1 VPVTPARAALLRFAA
16 FGAALALLSTAAA
29 AAGPFG
35 VGLPEPAPSGG
46 GWFPEVFRTI
56 AAWQSAFYRD
66 LTATVRAMKT
76 DGTAG
81 LWLCAVS
88 FAYGV
93 VHAAGPGHGKAIVS
107 AYVLANRE
115 TARNGA
121 VLAMVSAFAQG
132 CMAVAIVA
140 VAALVLGATSMAMT
154 RAAELMEIGSFA
166 LITGLGAWL
175 VWRKILAPL
184 AEAWRERFAPV
195 VVMPGFGAMPVPTT
209 FGHDHDHHRHDHG
222 HHGHAHD
229 HHHHGGHDHH
239 HHGGHAHGGLACDC
253 GHVHAPTPELAGGR
267 LDWRKAWTAVAAVG
281 LRPCTGALIVLVF
294 SLAQGL
300 FAAGVAATFAM
311 ALGTGLTVAMLT
323 LLAVGARG
331 LAVRVSGSADSA
343 AAVRVHHALEGLGA
357 VAVLGFGALMLGAS
371 LAG

>member
-1 VPVTPARAALLRFAA
+1 MSVTSARATLLRFAV
-16 FGAALALLSTAAA
+16 FGAALLAFSSAAG

-81 LWLCAVS
+81 FWLCAVS

-121 VLAMVSAFAQG
+121 VLALVSAFAQG

-140 VAALVLGATSMAMT
+140 VAAVVLGATSMAMT
-154 RAAELMEIGSFA
+154 RAAELLETGSFA
-166 LITGLGAWL
+166 LITGLGIWL
-175 VWRKILAPL
+175 VWRKILAPM
-184 AEAWRERFAPV
+184 AEAWRDRYAPV
-195 VVMPGFGAMPVPTT
+195 VVAGGFGSMPVPV
-209 FGHDHDHHRHDHG
+209 GRAEARSSHEHG
-222 HHGHAHD
+222 HG
-229 HHHHGGHDHH
+229 HGGHDHH
-239 HHGGHAHGGLACDC
+239 HHHHHHRHDHAHGGLACDC

-300 FAAGVAATFAM
+300 FLAGVAATFAM
-311 ALGTGLTVAMLT
+311 ALGTGLTVAALT

-331 LAVRVSGSADSA
+331 LAVRVTGGGDSA
-343 AAVRVHHALEGLGA
+343 LAHRIHTAAEGFGAL
-357 VAVLGFGALMLGAS
+357 AVLGFGMLMLGAS